1 MHLSLGFEILRE
13 EEKKNEEWKEN
24 MQICYKYVTHNLQR
38 HREDSRLEFNS
49 FFIIFGYGFKKKAI
63 QPLKN
68 WLAAQ
73 DEINYLGRN
82 SQIYSFDV
90 TNIL

>member
-1 MHLSLGFEILRE
+1 
-13 EEKKNEEWKEN
+13 

-73 DEINYLGRN
+73 DEINYLGRK